1 MKYRFIAI
9 FAGAAFALQLAS
21 ASDERSGPP
30 ATAQMVTGGLHL
42 YDEVL
47 PVRSPDGRWLA
58 FEYSEMSD
66 PNFPRIGIMDL
77 TAASHPW
84 RPLLRPKHGRHLF
97 VGDLSWSPDSQWL
110 AVLTDYPEGIE
121 SLLSDTQNQVV
132 KVDIHSGEAIKL
144 TSFPPNTIVGP
155 TTAWLRS
162 GLIVFPAMDDGIY
175 AVSANGG
182 TMRKLISVPKNKCGG
197 GTNTL
202 AVTPDELSIAFTMD
216 SSSDGQIE
224 ECNALWIGDLRT
236 GTLRRLPTPDLHPL
250 SPFWLDG
257 NTILF
262 SGEYAKDDRPLG
274 LYSVSLESGKVATL
288 LEGTYQSPFVC
299 DSGKTLYF
307 SWGPKLA
314 HKTPPG
320 EDWSTSNPFYG
331 FHIWKVP
338 LHDVLG
344 RVAGPSRGE

>member
-1 MKYRFIAI
+1 
-9 FAGAAFALQLAS
+9 
-21 ASDERSGPP
+21 
-30 ATAQMVTGGLHL
+30 MVTGGLHL

-288 LEGTYQSPFVC
+288 LEGTYLSPFVC